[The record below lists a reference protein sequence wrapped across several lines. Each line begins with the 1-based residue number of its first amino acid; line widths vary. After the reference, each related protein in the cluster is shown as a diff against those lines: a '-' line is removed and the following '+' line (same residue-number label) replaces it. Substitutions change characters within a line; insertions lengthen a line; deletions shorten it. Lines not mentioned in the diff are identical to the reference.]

1 VKNIYFELK
10 FSLIIFFSRYDDA
23 WNEHTME
30 DPEEVAAMV
39 DE

>member
-1 VKNIYFELK
+1 VKKIYFELK
-10 FSLIIFFSRYDDA
+10 FSLIFFSRYDDA